1 VARQAADTDR
11 NTVFDASIWTAFQ
24 SSGLAISPIPAKFG
38 GVDLADPRFGAE
50 LCTLLRLLGAA
61 DLSIARLFEGHLN
74 TIGLVCRYGSA
85 QQIEELATAV
95 ANGVGAV
102 CGVWGADDA
111 TGLKT
116 VNSGEGVVLQG
127 RKILASGAGFISRPL
142 VTSSDPEGQQ
152 MYLLSMPAGYPHD
165 LSGWQAQ
172 GMRATATGTVDFSG
186 MVVGEG
192 ERIGEVGDYM
202 RQPTFSGGAWRFCA
216 AQLGAIE
223 RLVDLFR
230 QHLNATQRGH
240 DPYQLQRLAACV
252 SSAKTARFWV
262 EEAARRFGSE
272 MDPAQVVAFTHL
284 TRSTVEQ
291 CALTVIKTV
300 QRGIGLKAFIRPHDV
315 ERICRDLATY
325 LRQPAPDLAMA
336 DGAKEFLASP
346 LGVGDF

>member
-1 VARQAADTDR
+1 MARQAAETDR
-11 NTVFDASIWTAFQ
+11 TTVFDASIWTAFQ

-74 TIGLVCRYGSA
+74 AIGLVCRYGSA
-85 QQIEELATAV
+85 KQIEELATAV
-95 ANGVGAV
+95 ANGAL

-116 VNSGEGVVLQG
+116 LDSGEGVVLQG
-127 RKILASGAGFISRPL
+127 RKILASGAGFVSRPL

-152 MYLLSMPAGYPHD
+152 MYLLSMRAGYPHD

-172 GMRATATGTVDFSG
+172 GMRATTTGTVDFSG
-186 MVVGEG
+186 MAVSEG

-230 QHLNATQRGH
+230 QHLNATKRGH
-240 DPYQLQRLAACV
+240 DPYQLQRLAACGRASQECRKKFQIARVRLGGARGTAALEVQFLNESGDRRIFRYVVRVRAGRAPV
-252 SSAKTARFWV
+252 SDRRRCGHHIDFNVVAG
-262 EEAARRFGSE
+262 AARWGWPNSRVVRGHL
-272 MDPAQVVAFTHL
+272 PARCL
-284 TRSTVEQ
+284 
-291 CALTVIKTV
+291 
-300 QRGIGLKAFIRPHDV
+300 
-315 ERICRDLATY
+315 
-325 LRQPAPDLAMA
+325 
-336 DGAKEFLASP
+336 
-346 LGVGDF
+346 VG